1 MAHFVVA
8 IDGGAGSGKSTTAK
22 AVAKRLKFFYLDTG
36 AMYRAAT
43 LKYLRCGGSTDNI
56 DTALVREIIKHTV
69 INLRQEGSKILVF
82 LDNKDVTLEIRTTPV
97 NNFVSPISA
106 LPEIREWMVQKQ
118 REVAEGKNVICEG
131 RDIGT
136 VVFPDARV
144 KIYMQAD
151 LKIRAQRRQK
161 ELDEKNIEADFN
173 KVVENLKFRDKYDSN
188 RVHSPLKKAEDAIIL
203 DTTDITI
210 EQEVDFVEKIV
221 REKLKEIPK
230 IQNT

>member
-1 MAHFVVA
+1 MLQMTKFVVA

-22 AVAKRLKFFYLDTG
+22 AVARRLKFFYLDTG
-36 AMYRAAT
+36 AMYRVAT

-69 INLRQEGSKILVF
+69 IDLRQDGSKILVF

-118 REVAEGKNVICEG
+118 REVAEGKNVVCEG

-136 VVFPDARV
+136 VVFPDAQV

-173 KVVENLKFRDKYDSN
+173 RVVENLKFRDKYDSS
-188 RVHSPLKKAEDAIIL
+188 RVHSPLKKAEDAIVL

-221 REKLKEIPK
+221 RERLRK
-230 IQNT
+230 NT